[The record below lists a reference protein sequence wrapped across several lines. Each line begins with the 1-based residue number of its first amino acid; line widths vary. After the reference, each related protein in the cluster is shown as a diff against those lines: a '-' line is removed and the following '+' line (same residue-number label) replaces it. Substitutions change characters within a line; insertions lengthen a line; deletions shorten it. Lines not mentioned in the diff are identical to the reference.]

1 LSGFPKQPDIQQY
14 LSLHSRSGRPEYI
27 KAQQAI
33 VMIKEVTTN
42 APHILKALAY
52 RLFGVIFFGLTAS
65 AFASAPLD
73 ALVNAA
79 GRFSTAIQNGH
90 KGGYVRADQ
99 HRNGKESRPV
109 QLEEL
114 ALRVPER
121 NLRGLR
127 KSKRHFTRIS
137 MDRFQCCGRIKA
149 CE

>member
-1 LSGFPKQPDIQQY
+1 
-14 LSLHSRSGRPEYI
+14 
-27 KAQQAI
+27 
-33 VMIKEVTTN
+33 MIKEVTTN
-42 APHILKALAY
+42 APHVLEALAY

-79 GRFSTAIQNGH
+79 GRFSTARPIHGH
-90 KGGYVRADQ
+90 KGGDVRADQ

-114 ALRVPER
+114 ALRVPEQ

-127 KSKRHFTRIS
+127 KSKSYFTGIS